1 MPDAPEAIPD
11 DEFSRQQTE
20 HMLLM
25 SEDSEDEPEHDS
37 PEEIDIIGDE
47 EGRPHP
53 EQTVTLNELGRLEER
68 LTVIEETI
76 TGLRDGVN
84 VIGEMMNSVAEMFDQ
99 MVTKVNQGGIAG
111 LLGGLMGGNK
121 NG

>member
-53 EQTVTLNELGRLEER
+53 PDSLLIMEER
-68 LTVIEETI
+68 LAAIEETI
-76 TGLRDGVN
+76 AGLRDGVN